1 MTRAVK
7 IAVSLSEELF
17 EAVEKERQA
26 AGETRSAFLARAAAA
41 FLRRRRE
48 QEAVEAYL
56 QAYRDQPESEEEI
69 AAVQAASAAV
79 LAQEPWE

>member
-26 AGETRSAFLARAAAA
+26 AGETRSAFLARAAEA

-56 QAYRDQPESEEEI
+56 RGYREQPETEDEI
-69 AAVQAASAAV
+69 AAMQAASASV
-79 LAQEPWE
+79 LAQEPWQ